1 MSTDKWRFSG
11 HYRTNEFSGGLTM
24 NRFPSPKI
32 AGRTLTRSAS
42 CGFIVDTQG
51 GNRIPRIGHER
62 RAIAAGH
69 VVVVPAPPV
78 KLDGRLSR
86 DANSRNAAVA
96 KRDEKLRWRPL
107 PSRRAAVL
115 RARAISVAQAT
126 GQEFYYETRS

>member
-1 MSTDKWRFSG
+1 MSTKFRYSG

-24 NRFPSPKI
+24 NRFPDPKV

-51 GNRIPRIGHER
+51 GNRIPRVGYER

-115 RARAISVAQAT
+115 RARAISSVAQAT